1 MQEHVA
7 PAGPAPAVDE
17 TDAAAPATPYQRI
30 GGEAGLRRFTQRMY
44 ALMDSLPEAAAV
56 RALHPDELAGSEQ
69 KLFEFLSG
77 WLGGPPLFT
86 ERHGP
91 PMLRARHLPFAIG
104 MDAASGWLA
113 CFHQAMLENVEDAE
127 LREFLWSRIEPL
139 ALHMRNQ
146 QALPVGFGRG

>member
-1 MQEHVA
+1 MQ
-7 PAGPAPAVDE
+7 D
-17 TDAAAPATPYQRI
+17 DLTPYQRI
-30 GGEAGLRRFTQRMY
+30 GGEAGVRKLTRRMY
-44 ALMDSLPEAAAV
+44 ALMDALPEAAAV
-56 RALHPDELAGSEQ
+56 RAIHPPELADSEQ

-86 ERHGP
+86 ERRGA

-104 MDAASGWLA
+104 MDEASGWLA
-113 CFHQAMLENVEDAE
+113 CFHQAMEETVADAE

-146 QALPVGFGRG
+146 QALPAGWTGA

>member
-1 MQEHVA
+1 MQ
-7 PAGPAPAVDE
+7 D
-17 TDAAAPATPYQRI
+17 DLTPYQRI
-30 GGEAGLRRFTQRMY
+30 GGEAGVRKLTRRMY
-44 ALMDSLPEAAAV
+44 ALMDALPEAAAV
-56 RALHPDELAGSEQ
+56 RAIHPPELADSEQ

-86 ERHGP
+86 ERRGA

-104 MDAASGWLA
+104 MNEASGWLA
-113 CFHQAMLENVEDAE
+113 CFHQAMEETVADAE

-146 QALPVGFGRG
+146 QALPAGWTGA

>member
-1 MQEHVA
+1 MQ
-7 PAGPAPAVDE
+7 D
-17 TDAAAPATPYQRI
+17 DLTPYRRI
-30 GGEAGLRRFTQRMY
+30 GGEAGVRRLTRRMY
-44 ALMDSLPEAAAV
+44 QLMDTLPEAAAA
-56 RALHPDELAGSEQ
+56 RAIHPPELTDSEQ

-86 ERHGP
+86 ERRGA

-104 MDAASGWLA
+104 MDEASGWLA
-113 CFHQAMLENVEDAE
+113 CFHQAMEETVADAG

-146 QALPVGFGRG
+146 QALPMGWTGT

>member
-1 MQEHVA
+1 MQ
-7 PAGPAPAVDE
+7 D
-17 TDAAAPATPYQRI
+17 DLTPYQRI
-30 GGEAGLRRFTQRMY
+30 GGEAGVRKLTRRMY
-44 ALMDSLPEAAAV
+44 ALMDQLPEAAAV
-56 RALHPDELAGSEQ
+56 RAIHPPELADSEQ

-86 ERHGP
+86 ERRGA

-104 MDAASGWLA
+104 MDEASGWLA
-113 CFHQAMLENVEDAE
+113 CFHQAMEETVADAD

-146 QALPVGFGRG
+146 QALPAGWTGA

>member
-1 MQEHVA
+1 MQ
-7 PAGPAPAVDE
+7 D
-17 TDAAAPATPYQRI
+17 DLTPYQRI
-30 GGEAGLRRFTQRMY
+30 GGEAGVRKLTRRMY
-44 ALMDSLPEAAAV
+44 ALMDALPEAAAV
-56 RALHPDELAGSEQ
+56 RAIHPPELADSEQ

-86 ERHGP
+86 ERRGA

-104 MDAASGWLA
+104 MEEASGWLA
-113 CFHQAMLENVEDAE
+113 CFHQAMEETVADAD

-146 QALPVGFGRG
+146 QALPAGWTGA

>member
-1 MQEHVA
+1 MQ
-7 PAGPAPAVDE
+7 D
-17 TDAAAPATPYQRI
+17 DLTPYQHI
-30 GGEAGLRRFTQRMY
+30 GGEAGVRRLTRRMY
-44 ALMDSLPEAAAV
+44 QLMDTLPEAAAV
-56 RALHPDELAGSEQ
+56 RAIHPPELTDSEQ

-86 ERHGP
+86 ERRGA

-104 MDAASGWLA
+104 MDEASGWLA
-113 CFHQAMLENVEDAE
+113 CFHQAMEETVADAG

-146 QALPVGFGRG
+146 QALPVGWTGA

>member
-1 MQEHVA
+1 MQ
-7 PAGPAPAVDE
+7 D
-17 TDAAAPATPYQRI
+17 DLTPYQRI
-30 GGEAGLRRFTQRMY
+30 GGEAGVRKLTRRMY
-44 ALMDSLPEAAAV
+44 ALMDALPEAAAV
-56 RALHPDELAGSEQ
+56 RAIHPPELADSEQ

-86 ERHGP
+86 ERRGA

-104 MDAASGWLA
+104 MDEASGWLA
-113 CFHQAMLENVEDAE
+113 CFHQAMEKTVADAD

-146 QALPVGFGRG
+146 QALPAGWTGA

>member
-1 MQEHVA
+1 MQEHVI
-7 PAGPAPAVDE
+7 PAGAEPATEAADAV
-17 TDAAAPATPYQRI
+17 APATPYQRI

-56 RALHPDELAGSEQ
+56 RALHPEELSGSEQ

-91 PMLRARHLPFAIG
+91 PRLRARHLPFAID
-104 MDAASGWLA
+104 MDAVSGWLA
-113 CFHQAMLENVEDAE
+113 CFHQSMQENVDDAE

-146 QALPVGFGRG
+146 QALPVSWTP

>member
-1 MQEHVA
+1 MQ
-7 PAGPAPAVDE
+7 D
-17 TDAAAPATPYQRI
+17 DLTPYQRI
-30 GGEAGLRRFTQRMY
+30 GGEAGVRRLTRRMY
-44 ALMDSLPEAAAV
+44 QLMDTLPEAAAV
-56 RALHPDELAGSEQ
+56 RAINPPELTDSEQ

-86 ERHGP
+86 ERRGA

-104 MDAASGWLA
+104 MDEASGWLA
-113 CFHQAMLENVEDAE
+113 CFHQAMEETVADAG

-146 QALPVGFGRG
+146 QALPMGWTGM

>member
-1 MQEHVA
+1 MQEHVS
-7 PAGPAPAVDE
+7 PAAAEPATEAADAV
-17 TDAAAPATPYQRI
+17 APATPYQRI

-56 RALHPDELAGSEQ
+56 RALHPEELSGSEQ

-77 WLGGPPLFT
+77 WL
-86 ERHGP
+86 
-91 PMLRARHLPFAIG
+91 
-104 MDAASGWLA
+104 A
-113 CFHQAMLENVEDAE
+113 CFHQSMQENVDDAE

-146 QALPVGFGRG
+146 QALPLRWSP

>member
-1 MQEHVA
+1 MQEHVG
-7 PAGPAPAVDE
+7 PAGAEPAAE
-17 TDAAAPATPYQRI
+17 TTEAAAPATPYQRI

-56 RALHPDELAGSEQ
+56 RALHPEELSGSEQ
-69 KLFEFLSG
+69 KFFEFLSG

-91 PMLRARHLPFAIG
+91 PMLRARHLPFAID
-104 MDAASGWLA
+104 MDAVSGWLA
-113 CFHQAMLENVEDAE
+113 CFHQSMQENVDDAD

-146 QALPVGFGRG
+146 QALPVGLGRG